1 MPKPQVQFRNFAEVR
16 TDTDRGGFDGYA
28 STFWTVDSYGTAFAP
43 GAYKR
48 SIGQK
53 KRDDG
58 SYKIPVLF
66 QHDPGLNVGIPTVLK
81 DEGKNGKGLYA
92 EATLFDDGGTV
103 PGTGSV
109 TLKQLRQ
116 GAVYAL
122 SVGFR
127 SIRDRSAEDDDPLD
141 MTYADPY
148 IKKLPRNE
156 IRVIEEVELWEFSV
170 VTFEANQAAQ
180 IDTVRSDEEMTA
192 LALALN
198 ELRAGT
204 LSPDRL
210 ALIDELVSI
219 RTAPGSSPV
228 EETPTAPD
236 HASRNRD
243 IAIAITLANYQNYLE
258 LTA

>member
-1 MPKPQVQFRNFAEVR
+1 MPKPDVQFRDFVEVR
-16 TDTDRGGFDGYA
+16 TDADKGGFDGYA

-48 SIGQK
+48 TIGQR

-58 SYKIPVLF
+58 TYKVPVLF
-66 QHDPGLNVGIPTVLK
+66 QHNPGLNIGIPTVLK
-81 DEGKNGKGLYA
+81 DEGKNGKGLYV
-92 EATLFDDGGTV
+92 ESTLFDDGGTV

-109 TLKQLRQ
+109 TLSQLRQ

-127 SIRDRSAEDDDPLD
+127 PIRDRSASDDDPLD
-141 MTYADPY
+141 FTYADQY
-148 IKKLPRNE
+148 IKKLPKTD

-180 IDTVRSDEEMTA
+180 IDKVRSDEELTA

-198 ELRAGT
+198 ELREGT
-204 LSPDRL
+204 ISPEHL
-210 ALIDELVSI
+210 ALIDELVVL
-219 RTAPGSSPV
+219 RTAPGSSPQ

-236 HASRNRD
+236 RTSRDRD
-243 IAIAITLANYQNYLE
+243 IALAITLANYREFLE
-258 LTA
+258 QTG